1 MEQIVGQNWF
11 VKDGEENLGP
21 LSNVELKQLA
31 VDGKVRPE
39 TEVRLGLEGQW
50 VRAGSVEGLLSEVVR
65 EFEEP
70 TADQSVQLVSSSDS
84 RHGISGSIS
93 GSANTA
99 DESDNPVAL
108 ARRTNSAANP
118 DQPTVLS
125 EEEHLVLRESGDGGL
140 RVTRVGLL
148 TCYYSICVLLICFIS
163 TAVLPMLL
171 GRITS
176 PNGSILSIGVL
187 LMGLGFVWLG
197 GGLAFVVGQV
207 MCLFCPRHSGAKG
220 YVKGALSMHLVWLL
234 LTVVDRVGLLG
245 DVSSVFVLGFA
256 TLTQLSIPV
265 GGICF
270 LLFLKKFAL
279 FMGQFD
285 LASAASSVIKMSIV
299 LVLGALVYIF
309 AGLFV
314 MAGGGISWVMLA
326 GALVIMLT
334 GLIVFI
340 RFANLMVRL
349 ARAIPKQ

>member
-1 MEQIVGQNWF
+1 MGQDWL

-21 LSNVELKQLA
+21 FSNVEFKQLA

-39 TEVRLGLEGQW
+39 TEVRLGLEGHW

-70 TADQSVQLVSSSDS
+70 IADQSVQLVSSSDS
-84 RHGISGSIS
+84 RHSIS
-93 GSANTA
+93 GGANTA

-108 ARRTNSAANP
+108 ARTTNSADNP
-118 DQPTVLS
+118 YQPTVLS
-125 EEEHLVLRESGDGGL
+125 EEEHVVLRESGDGGL

-148 TCYYSICVLLICFIS
+148 TCYYSICVLLICGIS
-163 TAVLPMLL
+163 TVVLPMLL
-171 GRITS
+171 GRMTS
-176 PNGSILSIGVL
+176 PNSSILSIGIL
-187 LMGLGFVWLG
+187 LMGLAFVWLG

-207 MCLFCPRHSGAKG
+207 MCLFCPRDSGAKG

-234 LTVVDRVGLLG
+234 LTVLGGVGLLG

-256 TLTQLSIPV
+256 TLTQLSITV

-285 LASAASSVIKMSIV
+285 LASTASSVIKMSIV
-299 LVLGALVYIF
+299 LVLGALVYPYGI
-309 AGLFV
+309 LFV
-314 MAGGGISWVMLA
+314 MAGGGISWMILA
-326 GALVIMLT
+326 GTLVFMLI

-340 RFANLMVRL
+340 RSANLMVRL
-349 ARAIPKQ
+349 ARAIPRP